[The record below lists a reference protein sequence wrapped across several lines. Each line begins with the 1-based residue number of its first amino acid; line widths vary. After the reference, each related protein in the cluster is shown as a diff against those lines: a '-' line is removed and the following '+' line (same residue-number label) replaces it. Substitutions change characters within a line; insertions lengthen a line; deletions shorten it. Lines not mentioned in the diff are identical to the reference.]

1 MFTLQIFEK
10 IILLGRKKESIA
22 KVVNDNYVHL
32 CDALCDFG
40 LINNKV
46 AMIHFLAQC
55 MHESGY
61 LRYTKEIWGPTPRQ
75 LKYEP
80 GTQLAKDLGNTQKG
94 DGKLFMGRGSIQTTG
109 RKNYEIVH
117 NAIGIDCVKNPSL
130 LEMPQNYWKASCH
143 YFKTRSL
150 KFCTDTSLESI
161 RLVTKSINGGFT
173 HLNERIE
180 LTKAVEKLF

>member
-10 IILLGRKKESIA
+10 IVGLGRSA
-22 KVVNDNYVHL
+22 NRVPKVVNDNYVHL
-32 CDALCDFG
+32 YDALCDFG

-61 LRYTKEIWGPTPRQ
+61 LKYTKEIWGPTAQQ
-75 LKYEP
+75 LKYE
-80 GTQLAKDLGNTQKG
+80 GRKDLGNSQPG
-94 DGKLFMGRGSIQTTG
+94 DGKLFMGRGPIQTTG
-109 RKNYEIVH
+109 RSNYEIVH

-130 LEMPQNYWKASCH
+130 LEKPQNYWKASCH

-150 KFCTDTSLESI
+150 KFCIDTSLESI
-161 RLVTKSINGGFT
+161 RMVTKSINGGFT

-180 LTKAVEKLF
+180 LTRAIEKLF